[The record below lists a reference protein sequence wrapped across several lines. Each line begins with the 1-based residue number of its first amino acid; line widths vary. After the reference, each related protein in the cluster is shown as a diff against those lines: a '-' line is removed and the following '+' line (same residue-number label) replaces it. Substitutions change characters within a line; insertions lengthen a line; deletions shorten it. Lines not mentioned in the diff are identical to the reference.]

1 MAPPVVKSPI
11 MLPYAGSSGMA
22 GARQGDRARG
32 GAVVDARHDVVL
44 PPQGGPHGGGQAARG
59 PRCDVQRSPLD
70 VGFAHG
76 ASERSSALQ
85 RGAAGTSAAG
95 ALQEQPMGLAGK
107 RRLSGGGVAPV
118 GRKAKAA
125 PPVLECESPQVGWP
139 KHVEAAADG
148 AKDAVVIT
156 PQGVWP
162 RATPSRSPS
171 GGWRR
176 RSRCPRPGGWRPLRR
191 GRTAT
196 WPSRTLRLLGRLR
209 GRRVCERR
217 CAWRARRCAP
227 TSRLLGGSVASRRAP
242 SASRPGLRPGLL
254 ARQRRAARA
263 LAPPQ
268 GQPARP
274 TA

>member
-148 AKDAVVIT
+148 AKDAVVVT
-156 PQGVWP
+156 PQGVALAKGHAVTFAEWRVAPPEPVPAAGGMAAPEAGQDGDVAVEDAAPSWAPERTP
-162 RATPSRSPS
+162 RVREALRMAREAMRAYKPPPRLSSRLSS
-171 GGWRR
+171 NR
-176 RSRCPRPGGWRPLRR
+176 
-191 GRTAT
+191 A
-196 WPSRTLRLLGRLR
+196 SRTT
-209 GRRVCERR
+209 
-217 CAWRARRCAP
+217 
-227 TSRLLGGSVASRRAP
+227 TSSCSGTG
-242 SASRPGLRPGLL
+242 SASRAACTTDGLR
-254 ARQRRAARA
+254 ATR
-263 LAPPQ
+263 
-268 GQPARP
+268 
-274 TA
+274 